1 MIRAL
6 FFDIDG
12 TLVSHTSSDIPADTL
27 DALYR
32 LRGKGILLFLATG
45 RHLCEF
51 SQLPLHG
58 FPFDGYVTQTGQLCY
73 DGDFRPICEDP
84 LDAAD
89 TAQLAACFERR
100 LLPIVLISRDRLYI
114 NFVNETVRST
124 QASIHTAVPAL
135 GRYRGEP
142 LFGATVFGS
151 PGEIRELVSRLP
163 HCRESSWHEHASD
176 IVALDSGK
184 VSGIRRIL
192 ERFGLDREE
201 IAAFGDEDNDLDM
214 IRFAGVGVAMGNATA
229 RVREAADLVT
239 SSVDDRGISRALERL
254 GLLL

>member
-32 LRGKGILLFLATG
+32 LRDKGILLFLATG
-45 RHLCEF
+45 RHLREV

-89 TAQLAACFERR
+89 TAQAGAYAAH
-100 LLPIVLISRDRLYI
+100 ISVRDRLG
-114 NFVNETVRST
+114 NELLST
-124 QASIHTAVPAL
+124 DGGAVL
-135 GRYRGEP
+135 LEP
-142 LFGATVFGS
+142 
-151 PGEIRELVSRLP
+151 
-163 HCRESSWHEHASD
+163 
-176 IVALDSGK
+176 
-184 VSGIRRIL
+184 GI
-192 ERFGLDREE
+192 
-201 IAAFGDEDNDLDM
+201 
-214 IRFAGVGVAMGNATA
+214 
-229 RVREAADLVT
+229 
-239 SSVDDRGISRALERL
+239 
-254 GLLL
+254 